1 MTEALIVALIAGFAV
16 AALVLARRPGRKH
29 YREMDNLLRTA
40 ARPAAPGHAIFISY
54 RRKDTA
60 DAVGRLYEHL
70 TETYG
75 KDAVF
80 KDVDVV
86 AAGEDFREALKRGL
100 EGCQIF
106 LCVMGD
112 RWFGDAVP
120 GGPARAIDS
129 AGDYVRIEVETAL
142 SRGTLVLPVLVNA
155 MRMPDPAMLPESLRD
170 VCYKHAQPLRPD
182 PDFTGDVQR
191 LYHRIDAH
199 FESASLKKTTAK

>member
-1 MTEALIVALIAGFAV
+1 MTEALIVALSAAFVV
-16 AALVLARRPGRKH
+16 AAVVLARRPGRKH
-29 YREMDNLLRTA
+29 YREMDHLLRTA

-80 KDVDVV
+80 KDVDVI

-100 EGCQIF
+100 ADCQIF
-106 LCVMGD
+106 LCIMGD
-112 RWFGDAVP
+112 RWFGDAGL
-120 GGPARAIDS
+120 GGAGRAIDS
-129 AGDYVRIEVETAL
+129 GGDYVRIEVETAL
-142 SRGTLVLPVLVNA
+142 SRGILILPVLVNA
-155 MRMPDPAMLPESLRD
+155 MRMPDPATLPESLRD

-182 PDFTGDVQR
+182 PDFIGDVQR
-191 LYHRIDAH
+191 LYQRIDAH
-199 FESASLKKTTAK
+199 FENANLKNQVAK